1 MIINITYENLT
12 RTFNVNMLTEKEQKA
27 YEFIVKYHKKY
38 DKYPLLID
46 IAKGMGI
53 TSKGVAHR
61 YVIALQKANK
71 LIRIPNRHRGITLKE
86 KEPVFLK
93 SLGKIAAGGPI
104 EAITDQQRIE
114 LEYLFTNKKSYA
126 LKVTGDSMV
135 DAGIHD
141 GDWVII
147 EEGVKLYKSKV
158 HVILIDNQ
166 DVTLKYV
173 EKINSKEIKL
183 IPANKKFKDMIYPN
197 ERISIQGHVVGQV
210 RIY

>member
-1 MIINITYENLT
+1 MNCQ
-12 RTFNVNMLTEKEQKA
+12 VLTEKEQKA
-27 YEFIVKYHKKY
+27 YEFILKYSKKY
-38 DKYPLLID
+38 GRYPLLTD

-53 TSKGVAHR
+53 KSKGVAHR
-61 YVIALQKANK
+61 YVKALEKANK
-71 LIRIPNRHRGITLKE
+71 LKKIPNKHRGILLHQ
-86 KEPVFLK
+86 KEPIFLK

-104 EAITDQQRIE
+104 EAITDQQKIE

-126 LKVTGDSMV
+126 LKVKGDSMI
-135 DAGIHD
+135 DAGIND

-147 EEGVKLYKSKV
+147 EENNKVYKSKV

-166 DVTLKYV
+166 DVTLKYI
-173 EKINSKEIKL
+173 EKINSDEIKL
-183 IPANKKFKDMIYPN
+183 IPANSKFKETIYPI

>member
-1 MIINITYENLT
+1 MILQ
-12 RTFNVNMLTEKEQKA
+12 EKKS
-27 YEFIVKYHKKY
+27 I
-38 DKYPLLID
+38 
-46 IAKGMGI
+46 
-53 TSKGVAHR
+53 
-61 YVIALQKANK
+61 
-71 LIRIPNRHRGITLKE
+71 
-86 KEPVFLK
+86 FLK

-135 DAGIHD
+135 DAGICD

-147 EEGVKLYKSKV
+147 EEGTKPYKSKV

-166 DVTLKYV
+166 DVTLKFI
-173 EKINSKEIKL
+173 EKINPKEIKL
-183 IPANKKFKDMIYPN
+183 IPANKKFKEIVYSI
-197 ERISIQGHVVGQV
+197 ERISIQGHVIGQV

>member
-1 MIINITYENLT
+1 MNYQI
-12 RTFNVNMLTEKEQKA
+12 LTEKEEKA
-27 YEFIVKYHKKY
+27 YEFILKYSKKY
-38 DKYPLLID
+38 GRYPLLTD

-53 TSKGVAHR
+53 KSKGVAHR
-61 YVIALQKANK
+61 YVKALEKANK
-71 LIRIPNRHRGITLKE
+71 LKKIPNKHRGILLHQ
-86 KEPVFLK
+86 KEPIFLK

-104 EAITDQQRIE
+104 EAITDQQKIE

-126 LKVTGDSMV
+126 LKVKGDSMI
-135 DAGIHD
+135 DAGIND

-147 EEGVKLYKSKV
+147 EENNKVYKSKV

-166 DVTLKYV
+166 DVTLKYI
-173 EKINSKEIKL
+173 EKINSDEIKH
-183 IPANKKFKDMIYPN
+183 IPANSKFKETIYPI

>member
-1 MIINITYENLT
+1 MDYQ
-12 RTFNVNMLTEKEQKA
+12 VLTEKEQKA
-27 YEFIVKYHKKY
+27 YDFILKYSKKY
-38 DKYPLLID
+38 GRYPLLTD

-53 TSKGVAHR
+53 KSKGVAHR
-61 YVIALQKANK
+61 YVKALEKANK
-71 LIRIPNRHRGITLKE
+71 LKKIPNKHRGILLHQ
-86 KEPVFLK
+86 KEPIFLK

-104 EAITDQQRIE
+104 EAITDQQKIE

-126 LKVTGDSMV
+126 LKVKGDSMI
-135 DAGIHD
+135 DAGIND

-147 EEGVKLYKSKV
+147 EENNKVYKSKV

-166 DVTLKYV
+166 DVTLKYI
-173 EKINSKEIKL
+173 EKINSDEIKL
-183 IPANKKFKDMIYPN
+183 IPANSKFKETIYPI

>member
-1 MIINITYENLT
+1 M
-12 RTFNVNMLTEKEQKA
+12 RTMKQYSMLTNKEQKT
-27 YEFIVKYHKKY
+27 YDFIVEYSKKHG
-38 DKYPLLID
+38 KYPLLTE
-46 IAKGMGI
+46 IARGIGI

-61 YVIALQKANK
+61 YVKSLEKIGKISK
-71 LIRIPNRHRGITLKE
+71 LSNRHRGIFIKE
-86 KEPVFLK
+86 KKPLFLK

-104 EAITDQQRIE
+104 EAITDQQKIE

-126 LKVTGDSMV
+126 LKVKGESMI

-141 GDWVII
+141 GDWVIV
-147 EEGVKLYKSKV
+147 EESKKFYKSKV

-173 EKINSKEIKL
+173 EKVSPEKIKL
-183 IPANKKFKDMIYPN
+183 IPANKVYEEKIYPV
-197 ERISIQGHVVGQV
+197 ERILIQGYVVGQV

>member
-1 MIINITYENLT
+1 MNYQ
-12 RTFNVNMLTEKEQKA
+12 VLTEKEQKA
-27 YEFIVKYHKKY
+27 YDFILKYSKKY
-38 DKYPLLID
+38 GRYPLLTD

-53 TSKGVAHR
+53 KSKGVAHR
-61 YVIALQKANK
+61 YVKALEKANK
-71 LIRIPNRHRGITLKE
+71 LKKIPNKHRGILLHQ
-86 KEPVFLK
+86 KEPIFLK

-104 EAITDQQRIE
+104 EAITDQQKIE

-126 LKVTGDSMV
+126 LKVKGDSMI
-135 DAGIHD
+135 DAGIND

-147 EEGVKLYKSKV
+147 EENNKVYKSKV

-166 DVTLKYV
+166 DVTLKYI
-173 EKINSKEIKL
+173 EKINSDEIKL
-183 IPANKKFKDMIYPN
+183 IPANSKFKETIYPI

>member
-1 MIINITYENLT
+1 MKNHQILTDKEHKTYD
-12 RTFNVNMLTEKEQKA
+12 
-27 YEFIVKYHKKY
+27 FIVKYLKNY
-38 DKYPLLID
+38 DRYPLLTE
-46 IAKGMGI
+46 IAKGIGI
-53 TSKGVAHR
+53 KSKGVAHR
-61 YVIALQKANK
+61 YVKALEKLGKLEKISNK
-71 LIRIPNRHRGITLKE
+71 HRGIFLKE
-86 KEPVFLK
+86 KESIFLK

-126 LKVTGDSMV
+126 LKVKGDSMI

-147 EEGVKLYKSKV
+147 EESAKLYKSKV

-173 EKINSKEIKL
+173 EKVNAKEIKL
-183 IPANKKFKDMIYPN
+183 VPANIKYKETIYHID
-197 ERISIQGHVVGQV
+197 RILIQGYVVGQV